1 MDIIFRNVNRYVIT
15 NLVQNYYDI
24 NLKNIKFVA
33 YKLNKKEE
41 SEEKY
46 LSLALRLGETRFEWY
61 LM

>member
-1 MDIIFRNVNRYVIT
+1 MDIIFRNVNRYLIT
-15 NLVQNYYDI
+15 NLVQNYGI

>member
-1 MDIIFRNVNRYVIT
+1 MDIIFRNVNRYLIT
-15 NLVQNYYDI
+15 NLVQNYGI

-46 LSLALRLGETRFEWY
+46 LSLALRLGETRFE
-61 LM
+61 

>member
-46 LSLALRLGETRFEWY
+46 LSLALRLGETRFE
-61 LM
+61 

>member
-1 MDIIFRNVNRYVIT
+1 MDIIFQNVNRYVIT

>member
-1 MDIIFRNVNRYVIT
+1 MDIIFRNVNRYLIT
-15 NLVQNYYDI
+15 NLVQNYGI

-41 SEEKY
+41 SKEKY

>member
-41 SEEKY
+41 SKEKY
-46 LSLALRLGETRFEWY
+46 LSLALRLGETRFE
-61 LM
+61 